1 MVVCRENGGVGAVMV
16 SFSIGV
22 RKGGVKCGVVGDV
35 FSFALGRD
43 YLLTWYVVS
52 ALCHET
58 RGFAK

>member
-1 MVVCRENGGVGAVMV
+1 MV